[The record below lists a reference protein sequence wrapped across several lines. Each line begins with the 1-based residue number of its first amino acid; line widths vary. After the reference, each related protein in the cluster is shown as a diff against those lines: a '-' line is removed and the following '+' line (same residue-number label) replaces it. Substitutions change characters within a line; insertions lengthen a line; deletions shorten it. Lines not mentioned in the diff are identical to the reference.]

1 MVQFLR
7 AVTRMAILQKTKAN
21 DVFFPICHLL
31 VWLGFPITNKSFNDV

>member
-7 AVTRMAILQKTKAN
+7 AVTRMAILQKNQVTN
-21 DVFFPICHLL
+21 VFFPICHLL